1 MDINMSINEILQNK
15 QHVWVLF
22 EDEAEK
28 LEMMDKALKRSSAKM
43 KKPVGK

>member
-28 LEMMDKALKRSSAKM
+28 LEMMDKAMKRSNAKM